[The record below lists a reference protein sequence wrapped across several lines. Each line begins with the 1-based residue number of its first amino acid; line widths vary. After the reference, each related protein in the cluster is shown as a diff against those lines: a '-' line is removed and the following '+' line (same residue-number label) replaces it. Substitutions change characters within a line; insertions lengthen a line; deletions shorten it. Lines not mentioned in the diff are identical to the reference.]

1 MYLTQNNFL
10 GHHPH
15 PGGPPHPPPVATF
28 DPRAPGPP
36 PPPST
41 QTQTITLRSMSSRME
56 RSEMRDLVDSSA
68 KL

>member
-10 GHHPH
+10 GHHFTSFFASLRMTVLNFVKSESMRPK
-15 PGGPPHPPPVATF
+15 A
-28 DPRAPGPP
+28 A
-36 PPPST
+36 ST